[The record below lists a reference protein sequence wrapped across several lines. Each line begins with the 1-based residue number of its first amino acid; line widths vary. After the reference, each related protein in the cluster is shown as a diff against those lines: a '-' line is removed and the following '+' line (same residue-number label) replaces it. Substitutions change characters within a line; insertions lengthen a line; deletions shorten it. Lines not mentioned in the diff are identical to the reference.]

1 MFYSTTVFFVEDS
14 AEDRALYRRLLEQDD
29 RNTYDICEFE
39 SGEEALQACQGK
51 IPDVILL
58 DYQLPDWNGLEFLT
72 QLQRQTQGC
81 QISVIMLTGQGDETI
96 AVQAMK
102 NGAQDYL
109 VKGKLTRDSLC
120 RAIHGAIKQMQ
131 LIHQIEQQQEQQ
143 RLVGAIALHIRQSL
157 QLQDILNSSV
167 QEVRQLLKADR
178 ALIYQL
184 TPQMRGG
191 VVAESTLPEWIAVLE
206 LEIEDTCLQPS
217 QREEYIHGR
226 IWTTTNIYEAGLSKC
241 HIQLLERFQ
250 VKASLIVP
258 ILLKNKG
265 TPALELWGLFIVHQ
279 CSAPREW
286 QTFEVELLKQL
297 TVQLAIAIQQAE
309 LYNNLQTL
317 NAELEAKVQ
326 ERTAALQE
334 SDRRFRAIFNN
345 TFQFTGLL
353 TPDGILLEANQT
365 ALSFGGLKLEDV
377 VNRPFWETHWW
388 TISPQTQEQLKQ
400 AIARAAQGEFIRYE
414 VDVIGANNR
423 VATIDFSL
431 RPLQNE
437 IGQVVLLIPEGRD
450 ITQRKQTE
458 LALHER
464 EIMLHLIGDNL
475 SNGAVYRVIRE
486 LDGSDR
492 FSYLSGGIEK
502 LTQVKV
508 EDALNDSSLLYRQF
522 IPEDIP
528 RLQAA
533 VEESMGDLSVF
544 DIQLRMQTKT
554 GQLKWLHFRSTPRQL
569 HDGRVAWDGLVVDV
583 TDLKRTEETLRKSQA
598 LLEESQRVARLG
610 NWEYELATGK
620 ITWSKGLFDLFNREP
635 TLLEPTYEENLQ
647 LYHPED
653 RHKLHQSVERA
664 IATGESY
671 KEILRV
677 PQPDGSNRY
686 FEGIGH
692 AQFNADGRVIRLYGT
707 AQDVT
712 EKQAALRERQ
722 TAEETLRQSEERWQ
736 LAIAGTNEAIWDW
749 DISTDRTFRS
759 DRWFAILGYE
769 PNEISDGDDEWA
781 TRIHPDDYTRVM
793 AAQEAYLSRQ
803 VGDYN
808 VEYRLRCKDGS
819 YRWVRSRAKAVWD
832 EQGNPVRLVGSLGDM
847 SHVYEELRLR
857 KLAEDKLRHSEAQL
871 ATTQQIAH
879 VGSWEWDIE
888 TNKRSWSKET
898 FRIFGLNPTQS
909 EPNLAEF
916 IQMIH
921 PEDRELFQT
930 NFEGTIAQ
938 QTPFNN
944 IEFRIVRPNG
954 SVRYVEGRAEIAY
967 NPQGQAVKLL
977 GSILDITERK
987 QTELEIIRN
996 RDLLEAVYN
1005 ESADALFLV
1014 DLATSLTTDC
1024 NQRAVNLF
1032 AASSK
1037 AELINIAG
1045 HTLQKQQF
1053 TSQEID
1059 SINEEINQQGFWSRE
1074 IEYVTKQGDCFWGNI
1089 AAKQITVAGNV
1100 MNLVRVTDITARKQA
1115 EIALRESEERLQL
1128 ALEASGDGLWDWNI
1142 HTGEVYYSP
1151 RYLEMLGYTFDEL
1164 PHNLSTWKQL
1174 VHPQDRAWV
1183 EEILAAHLKD
1193 SSVRYKFDY
1202 RLRTKSGEWKW
1213 VANYGK
1219 VVMRDAQGNPLRM
1232 TGTHRDISDVYEEL
1246 CLRKQAEAALAK
1258 SEEQLRLTLE
1268 FNHIGTWD
1276 WNIQTN
1282 EVIWNDNHFR
1292 LLGLEPEIPTA
1303 KYQLWR
1309 NSMHPEDVGRVEQ
1322 ALFSALAEHINYEAE
1337 YRVIY
1342 PDGSIHWLTGKGR
1355 GVYNEAGKAVRMLGV
1370 IIDVSATKQA
1380 EVALRESEARFQ
1392 AFMNNSPVLAWIT
1405 DTQGRVLY
1413 LNQTYLRTFKLQP
1426 EQAIGQSIFDLYPAE
1441 IAQQHLNHI
1450 RTVNQTNQVL
1460 EVIET
1465 AWRPDDTI
1473 GEFLVYKFPIL
1484 GLSTQKLVGRV
1495 AIDIT
1500 ERKIL
1505 ERELAHQQQLLNA
1518 FISSAPVGLTILDRQ
1533 LHFTLVNQALA
1544 QMNGIKAA
1552 EHIGK
1557 SVWEIIPDLARK
1569 LEPIFKHVL
1578 TMGEPILDLEIDGE
1592 TPKHPGM
1599 KRAWLVSCFPILS
1612 QAEQPISIGFVIV
1625 EISDRKRA
1633 QQMLELQAVITRNI
1647 AEGICLIRATD
1658 AIIVYANPKFEQM
1671 FGYDPGELVGHHVSI
1686 VNYGDENNTPEN
1698 VSQAIM
1704 TAVFQ
1709 HSEATYEVHNV
1720 KKDGTPFWCSATTS
1734 VFEHPEYGSVLVAV
1748 HQDITEHKQAEEK
1761 IKASLKEKEVLLKEI
1776 HHRVKNNLGI
1786 VSSLLQM
1793 QCRRTQDPQVAAI
1806 LCDSQNRIA
1815 SIALV
1820 HEKLYRSEDLADI
1833 DFAQY
1838 IPDLTTHLFDSYNVS
1853 PSQIKLKIQV
1863 DNASLDIET
1872 AIPCGLII
1880 NELVSNALKYAFVG
1894 NREGEIEVK
1903 FYQEAECSLILIIR
1917 DNGIGLPENFDT
1929 KKVKTLGITLVQGLV
1944 KQLRGKLEIECHQGT
1959 QFKISFTN
1967 SRA

>member
-1 MFYSTTVFFVEDS
+1 MTADSTTVFFVEDS
-14 AEDRALYRRLLEQDD
+14 AQDRALYRRLLEQDD
-29 RNTYDICEFE
+29 RHTYNIYEFE
-39 SGEEALQACQGK
+39 SGEEALHSCQATT
-51 IPDVILL
+51 PDVVLL
-58 DYQLPDWNGLEFLT
+58 DYQLPDLDGLEFLT
-72 QLQRQTQGC
+72 ELQRQTQGS
-81 QISVIMLTGQGDETI
+81 QISVIMLTGQGDEAI

-102 NGAQDYL
+102 TGAQDYL
-109 VKGKLTRDSLC
+109 VKVKLTYDSLC

-131 LIHQIEQQQEQQ
+131 LVHQLEQQQEQQ
-143 RLVGAIALHIRQSL
+143 RLVGAIALRIRQSFK
-157 QLQDILNSSV
+157 LQDILATSV
-167 QEVRQLLKADR
+167 QEVRQLLKTDR
-178 ALIYQL
+178 VLVYKL
-184 TPQMRGG
+184 TPQMKDR
-191 VVAESTLPEWIAVLE
+191 VVAESVLPEWTPSLG
-206 LEIEDTCLQPS
+206 LEIEGSCFQEN
-217 QREEYIHGR
+217 QREEYRQGK
-226 IWTTTNIYEAGLSKC
+226 IWTSTNIYEAGFSDC
-241 HIQLLERFQ
+241 HIQLLEQFQ
-250 VKASLIVP
+250 VKANLVVP
-258 ILLKNKG
+258 IVLESQG
-265 TPALELWGLFIVHQ
+265 TPDLELWGLFIVHQ
-279 CSAPREW
+279 CSAPRQW

-297 TVQLAIAIQQAE
+297 TVQLAIAIQQAQ
-309 LYNNLQTL
+309 LYDNLQTL
-317 NAELEAKVQ
+317 NTQLEAKVQ

-365 ALSFGGLKLEDV
+365 ALSFAGLKLEDV
-377 VNRPFWETHWW
+377 INRPFWEAHWW

-437 IGQVVLLIPEGRD
+437 IGQVILLIPEGRD

-464 EIMLHLIGDNL
+464 EMMLYLIGDNL
-475 SNGAVYRVIRE
+475 PNGAVYRVIRE
-486 LDGSDR
+486 IDGSDR
-492 FSYLSGGIEK
+492 FSYLSGGIER
-502 LTQVKV
+502 LMEVRV
-508 EDALNDSSLLYRQF
+508 EDALRDSSLLYRQF
-522 IPEDIP
+522 ITEDVP
-528 RLQAA
+528 RLQTA
-533 VEESMGDLSVF
+533 VEESMRHLSVF
-544 DIQLRMQTKT
+544 DIQLRIQTPS

-569 HDGRVAWDGLVVDV
+569 QDKRVAWDGLVVDV

-620 ITWSKGLFDLFNREP
+620 ITWSKGLFDLFHREP

-653 RHKLHQSVERA
+653 RQKLHQSVERA

-671 KEILRV
+671 KQILRV
-677 PQPDGSNRY
+677 PQADGSNRY

-692 AQFNADGRVIRLYGT
+692 AEFNADGEVIRLYGT

-712 EKQAALRERQ
+712 EREVALRDRQ
-722 TAEETLRQSEERWQ
+722 TAEERWQ

-749 DISTDRTFRS
+749 DISTDQTFRS
-759 DRWFAILGYE
+759 DRWLTILGYE
-769 PNEISDGDDEWA
+769 ANEISDHDNEWSI
-781 TRIHPDDYTRVM
+781 RIHPDDYTRVM

-803 VGDYN
+803 VPDYN

-819 YRWVRSRAKAVWD
+819 YRWVRSRAKAIWN
-832 EQGNPVRLVGSLGDM
+832 QLGNPVRLVGSLGDI
-847 SHVYEELRLR
+847 SYRKFAEE
-857 KLAEDKLRHSEAQL
+857 KLRQSEAQL
-871 ATTQQIAH
+871 ATTQQIAN
-879 VGSWEWDIE
+879 VGSWEWNLE
-888 TNKRSWSKET
+888 AKKRFWSKET
-898 FRIFGLNPTQS
+898 FRIFGLNPSQR
-909 EPNLAEF
+909 EPNQAEF
-916 IQMIH
+916 LQMVH
-921 PEDRELFQT
+921 AEDRELFQT
-930 NFEGTIAQ
+930 NFERAITQ
-938 QTPFNN
+938 KTPFN
-944 IEFRIVRPNG
+944 IEYRIVRPDG
-954 SVRYVEGRAEIAY
+954 SIRYLEAKAEIAY

-1014 DLATSLTTDC
+1014 DKETLLTTDC
-1024 NQRAVNLF
+1024 NEQAVKLF

-1053 TSQEID
+1053 TPDELD
-1059 SINEEINQQGFWSRE
+1059 SITAEVNEQGFWSRE
-1074 IEYVTKQGDCFWGNI
+1074 IEYVTKQGNCFWGNI

-1100 MNLVRVTDITARKQA
+1100 MSLVRVTDITARKQV

-1142 HTGEVYYSP
+1142 LTTEVYYSP
-1151 RYLEMLGYTFDEL
+1151 RYLEMLGYIFDEF
-1164 PHNLSTWKQL
+1164 PQDLSTWKRL
-1174 VHPQDRAWV
+1174 VHPEDVPWV
-1183 EEILAAHLKD
+1183 EEILAVHLKD
-1193 SSVRYKFDY
+1193 SSVPYKFDY
-1202 RLRTKSGEWKW
+1202 RLRTKSGEYKW

-1219 VVMRDAQGNPLRM
+1219 VVMRDEQGNPLRM
-1232 TGTHRDISDVYEEL
+1232 TGTHRDINDVYDEL
-1246 CLRKQAEAALAK
+1246 HLRKQTEAALAR

-1268 FNHIGTWD
+1268 FNNIGLWD
-1276 WNIQTN
+1276 WNVKTG

-1292 LLGLEPEIPTA
+1292 LLGLEPETSTA

-1309 NSMHPEDVGRVEQ
+1309 NSMHPEDIDRVEQ
-1322 ALFSALAEHINYEAE
+1322 ALFKALAEHTNYEAE

-1342 PDGSIHWLTGKGR
+1342 ADGSVHWLNGKGR
-1355 GVYNEAGKAVRMLGV
+1355 GVYNEAGEAVRMLGV

-1380 EVALRESEARFQ
+1380 EAALRESEARFQ

-1405 DTQGRVLY
+1405 DTDGRVLY
-1413 LNQTYLRTFKLQP
+1413 LNQTYLRTFKLRPQ
-1426 EQAIGQSIFDLYPAE
+1426 EAIGQSIFDLYPAE
-1441 IAQQHLNHI
+1441 IAQQHFNHI
-1450 RTVNQTNQVL
+1450 RTVTQTNQVL
-1460 EVIET
+1460 EVIEV
-1465 AWRPDDTI
+1465 APRPDGTL

-1484 GLSTQKLVGRV
+1484 GLSAQKLVGRV

-1505 ERELAHQQQLLNA
+1505 ERELAHQQQLLDA
-1518 FISSAPVGLTILDRQ
+1518 FISSAPVGLTILDRH

-1544 QMNGIKAA
+1544 QMNGIPAA
-1552 EHIGK
+1552 AHIGK
-1557 SVWEIIPDLARK
+1557 TVWEIIPDLARK
-1569 LEPIFKHVL
+1569 LEPIFQHVL
-1578 TMGEPILDLEIDGE
+1578 TMGEPILDLEIGGE
-1592 TPKHPGM
+1592 TPKHPGVN
-1599 KRAWLVSCFPILS
+1599 RTWLVSCFPIPF
-1612 QAEQPISIGFVIV
+1612 QAEQPIGIGFVIV

-1633 QQMLELQAVITRNI
+1633 QLMLELQAVITRNM
-1647 AEGICLIRATD
+1647 AEGICLIRAND
-1658 AIIVYANPKFEQM
+1658 AILVYTNPKFEQM
-1671 FGYDPGELVGHHVSI
+1671 FGYDPGELVGQHVSL
-1686 VNYGDENNTPEN
+1686 VNYGDENNTPEDVN
-1698 VSQAIM
+1698 QAIRA
-1704 TAVFQ
+1704 AVFQ
-1709 HSEATYEVHNV
+1709 HGEATYEVHNV

-1748 HQDITEHKQAEEK
+1748 QQDITEHKQAEEK

-1806 LCDSQNRIA
+1806 LRDSQNRIA

-1853 PSQIKLKIQV
+1853 SSQIQLKIQV

-1880 NELVSNALKYAFVG
+1880 NELVSNALKYAFVD
-1894 NREGEIEVK
+1894 NRQGEIEVK
-1903 FYQEAECSLILIIR
+1903 FYQELESTLILIIR
-1917 DNGIGLPENFDT
+1917 DNGIGLPENFDS
-1929 KKVKTLGITLVQGLV
+1929 KKAKTLGITLVQGLV
-1944 KQLRGKLEIECHQGT
+1944 KQLRGKLEIDCHQGT

-1967 SRA
+1967 TGA

>member
-1 MFYSTTVFFVEDS
+1 MFHSTTVFFVEDS
-14 AEDRALYRRLLEQDD
+14 TEDRALYRRLLEQDD
-29 RNTYDICEFE
+29 RNTYNICEFE

-58 DYQLPDWNGLEFLT
+58 DYQLPDLDGMEFLT
-72 QLQRQTQGC
+72 ELQRQSQGC

-102 NGAQDYL
+102 TGAQDYL

-131 LIHQIEQQQEQQ
+131 LIQQIEQQQEQQ

-184 TPQMRGG
+184 TPQMRGC
-191 VVAESTLPEWIAVLE
+191 VVAESILPEWIAVSE
-206 LEIEDTCLQPS
+206 LEIEDTCLQQS
-217 QREEYIHGR
+217 QREEYIHGK
-226 IWTTTNIYEAGLSKC
+226 IWKTTNIYEAGLSNC

-250 VKASLIVP
+250 VKASLVVP
-258 ILLKNKG
+258 ILLKNQG

-309 LYNNLQTL
+309 LYQSLQSL
-317 NAELEAKVQ
+317 NAQLEAKVQ

-353 TPDGILLEANQT
+353 TPEGILLEANQT

-437 IGQVVLLIPEGRD
+437 SGQVILLIPEGRD

-464 EIMLHLIGDNL
+464 EVMLHLIGDNL
-475 SNGAVYRVIRE
+475 PNGAVYRVIRE

-492 FSYLSGGIEK
+492 FSYLSSGIEK

-522 IPEDIP
+522 IREDIP

-533 VEESMGDLSVF
+533 VEESMLDLSVF

-647 LYHPED
+647 MYHPED
-653 RHKLHQSVERA
+653 RQKLHQSVERA

-686 FEGIGH
+686 FEAIGH
-692 AQFNADGRVIRLYGT
+692 AEFNADGRVIRLYGT

-712 EKQAALRERQ
+712 QKQAALRERQ

-759 DRWFAILGYE
+759 ARWFAILGYE
-769 PNEISDGDDEWA
+769 PNEISSSDDEWA

-847 SHVYEELRLR
+847 S
-857 KLAEDKLRHSEAQL
+857 
-871 ATTQQIAH
+871 
-879 VGSWEWDIE
+879 
-888 TNKRSWSKET
+888 
-898 FRIFGLNPTQS
+898 
-909 EPNLAEF
+909 
-916 IQMIH
+916 
-921 PEDRELFQT
+921 
-930 NFEGTIAQ
+930 
-938 QTPFNN
+938 
-944 IEFRIVRPNG
+944 
-954 SVRYVEGRAEIAY
+954 
-967 NPQGQAVKLL
+967 
-977 GSILDITERK
+977 
-987 QTELEIIRN
+987 
-996 RDLLEAVYN
+996 
-1005 ESADALFLV
+1005 
-1014 DLATSLTTDC
+1014 
-1024 NQRAVNLF
+1024 
-1032 AASSK
+1032 
-1037 AELINIAG
+1037 
-1045 HTLQKQQF
+1045 
-1053 TSQEID
+1053 
-1059 SINEEINQQGFWSRE
+1059 
-1074 IEYVTKQGDCFWGNI
+1074 
-1089 AAKQITVAGNV
+1089 
-1100 MNLVRVTDITARKQA
+1100 
-1115 EIALRESEERLQL
+1115 
-1128 ALEASGDGLWDWNI
+1128 
-1142 HTGEVYYSP
+1142 
-1151 RYLEMLGYTFDEL
+1151 
-1164 PHNLSTWKQL
+1164 
-1174 VHPQDRAWV
+1174 
-1183 EEILAAHLKD
+1183 
-1193 SSVRYKFDY
+1193 
-1202 RLRTKSGEWKW
+1202 
-1213 VANYGK
+1213 
-1219 VVMRDAQGNPLRM
+1219 
-1232 TGTHRDISDVYEEL
+1232 DVYDEL

-1292 LLGLEPEIPTA
+1292 LLGLEPETPTA

-1309 NSMHPEDVGRVEQ
+1309 NSIHPEDVDRVEQ

-1342 PDGSIHWLTGKGR
+1342 PDGSVHWLTGKGR
-1355 GVYNEAGKAVRMLGV
+1355 GVYNEAGKALRMLGV

-1380 EVALRESEARFQ
+1380 EAALRESEARFQ

-1405 DTQGRVLY
+1405 DTDGRVLY
-1413 LNQTYLRTFKLQP
+1413 LNQAYLRTFQLQP
-1426 EQAIGQSIFDLYPAE
+1426 EQAIGQSIFDLYPGE
-1441 IAQQHLNHI
+1441 IAQQHFDRI
-1450 RTVNQTNQVL
+1450 RTVTRTNQVL

-1465 AWRPDDTI
+1465 VPRPDDTT
-1473 GEFLVYKFPIL
+1473 GEFLAYKFPIL
-1484 GLSTQKLVGRV
+1484 GLSAQKLVGKV

-1505 ERELAHQQQLLNA
+1505 ERELAHQQKLLDA
-1518 FISSAPVGLTILDRQ
+1518 FISSAPIGLTILDRH

-1557 SVWEIIPDLARK
+1557 SVWEIIPDLARE

-1612 QAEQPISIGFVIV
+1612 HAEQPVSIGFVIV

-1633 QQMLELQAVITRNI
+1633 QKMLELQAVITRNI

-1671 FGYDPGELVGHHVSI
+1671 FGYESGELVGQHVSI
-1686 VNYGDENNTPEN
+1686 VNYGDENNTPEDVN
-1698 VSQAIM
+1698 QAIRA
-1704 TAVFQ
+1704 AVFQ
-1709 HSEATYEVHNV
+1709 HGEATYEVHNL

-1748 HQDITEHKQAEEK
+1748 QQDITEHKQAEEK

-1793 QCRRTQDPQVAAI
+1793 QCRRTQDSQVAAI

-1853 PSQIKLKIQV
+1853 SSQIKLKIQV

-1880 NELVSNALKYAFVG
+1880 NELVSNALKYAFIG

-1903 FYQEAECSLILIIR
+1903 FYQETECTLILIIR

-1929 KKVKTLGITLVQGLV
+1929 KKAKTLGITLVQGLV